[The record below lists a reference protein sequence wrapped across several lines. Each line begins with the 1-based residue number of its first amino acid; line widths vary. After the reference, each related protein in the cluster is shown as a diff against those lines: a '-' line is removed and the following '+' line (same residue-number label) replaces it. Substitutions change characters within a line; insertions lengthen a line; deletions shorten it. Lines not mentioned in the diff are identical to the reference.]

1 MPTDPQYLVRYY
13 RGAYDQRRV
22 KFKSRAEAGVYARK
36 QAPPLKQ
43 APQVDNGLY
52 QQPAAPV
59 GPQHYGTTSTEPV
72 PVARAI
78 LGKPPPLP
86 APSPQPYYQSATY
99 CHVGP
104 AGERTN
110 FSPQDCA
117 LIHQAKM
124 RCDGRRLYDHDPDF
138 ISIAAT

>member
-13 RGAYDQRRV
+13 RGAYDPSRV
-22 KFKSRAEAGVYARK
+22 KFKSRAEAGVYDR
-36 QAPPLKQ
+36 PPLKQ
-43 APQVDNGLY
+43 AKQVDNGLY
-52 QQPAAPV
+52 QQPPAP
-59 GPQHYGTTSTEPV
+59 GPRGTTL
-72 PVARAI
+72 PVAKAT
-78 LGKPPPLP
+78 LLQPPRLP